1 MCLGEIGYNNFGSK
15 IEIIAYRKYN
25 DIDVYFEE
33 YDWIK
38 YNTNYGYFKKGSI
51 KCPYEPRVY
60 GIGYVGE
67 INNIDKVMYDYWH
80 SMLRR
85 CYDKTRIDKD
95 KGRNLAYI
103 NSEVCKEWHNLQN
116 FGKWYENNFYQIEG
130 EKMCLDKDILI
141 KGNEIY
147 SPETCIF
154 VPQKIN
160 TLFCSSKS
168 SRGFLPIGVTYE
180 KRYDTYVARCNDGNK
195 NTISLGSFNTP
206 NEAFEKYK
214 EYKECLIKS
223 MADEYKLYIPKE
235 LYDAMYR
242 YKVEIND

>member
-1 MCLGEIGYNNFGSK
+1 
-15 IEIIAYRKYN
+15 
-25 DIDVYFEE
+25 
-33 YDWIK
+33 
-38 YNTNYGYFKKGSI
+38 
-51 KCPYEPRVY
+51 
-60 GIGYVGE
+60 
-67 INNIDKVMYDYWH
+67 
-80 SMLRR
+80 
-85 CYDKTRIDKD
+85 
-95 KGRNLAYI
+95 
-103 NSEVCKEWHNLQN
+103 
-116 FGKWYENNFYQIEG
+116 
-130 EKMCLDKDILI
+130 MCLDKDILI

-168 SRGFLPIGVTYE
+168 SRGSLPIGVTYE

-223 MADEYKLYIPKE
+223 MADKYKLYIPKE

>member
-1 MCLGEIGYNNFGSK
+1 
-15 IEIIAYRKYN
+15 
-25 DIDVYFEE
+25 
-33 YDWIK
+33 
-38 YNTNYGYFKKGSI
+38 
-51 KCPYEPRVY
+51 
-60 GIGYVGE
+60 
-67 INNIDKVMYDYWH
+67 
-80 SMLRR
+80 
-85 CYDKTRIDKD
+85 
-95 KGRNLAYI
+95 
-103 NSEVCKEWHNLQN
+103 
-116 FGKWYENNFYQIEG
+116 
-130 EKMCLDKDILI
+130 MCLDKDILI

-168 SRGFLPIGVTYE
+168 SRGSLPIGVTYE

-223 MADEYKLYIPKE
+223 MADKYKLYIPKE
-235 LYDAMYR
+235 LYNAMYR
-242 YKVEIND
+242 YKVEITD